1 MNNSASSWLFPIQN
15 DHLAHAAHW
24 IPSHRLGQLRVVETD
39 GAERQAITEL
49 IVQLALRGPYNLIA
63 VDEWLPDRDTLMRSI
78 HRHTLKIR
86 ETLDSP
92 IIKRPMTCLQLKD
105 LLTDA
110 NIQKRP
116 TLILNF
122 LYHFYNADVELS
134 LRNRILRQCCQY
146 AESLSLYAPVVIVVP
161 RLFTEDYDR
170 FFPFLAEIADEVVP
184 IAEWSLMEASQGSLF

>member
-1 MNNSASSWLFPIQN
+1 MNNSALSWLFPIQN
-15 DHLAHAAHW
+15 NHLARAAHW

-39 GAERQAITEL
+39 GAEHQAITEL

-63 VDEWLPDRDTLMRSI
+63 VDEWLPDRDTLMRSA

-110 NIQKRP
+110 DIQTRP

-134 LRNRILRQCCQY
+134 LRNRILRQCCHY
-146 AESLSLYAPVVIVVP
+146 VKNISLYAPVVIVVP

-170 FFPFLAEIADEVVP
+170 FFPFLAEVADEVVP